1 MSAAAP
7 LRGATRPEGGGF
19 AATVFP
25 GSPRRV
31 RGRSSGLKGAAH
43 RAGARQPCGLPWTP
57 ETSAAPGG
65 RKSGQARACPRRA
78 RRATPRGGGRTRA
91 PRTPGKQIELAFDTQ
106 KERKNYTNPLL
117 GSLHTSRGLPEAA
130 LAFVAGRGRGGG
142 CRRRCWYGR
151 AGAAG
156 CRDEVRGL
164 PFLVLRTADG
174 LAVDGDHQPAA
185 GLPALVCSQAP
196 RTRSGI
202 SGLTR
207 ANPRR
212 NVDSSAGPRTAPSPA
227 STSGPASAAH
237 CPIAAN
243 DLDPAMTAAIPT
255 ASSPAS

>member
-117 GSLHTSRGLPEAA
+117 GSLHTSRGLPELLPPLVYAG
-130 LAFVAGRGRGGG
+130 LAHREHLMR
-142 CRRRCWYGR
+142 CRCLAVRDPGELDVLVH
-151 AGAAG
+151 GQVDHLAG
-156 CRDEVRGL
+156 CPGRSR
-164 PFLVLRTADG
+164 
-174 LAVDGDHQPAA
+174 QPAQGRPFIA
-185 GLPALVCSQAP
+185 APEPVSSTTLVPRLSACRATERSRPSSTKRLPSAIGSP
-196 RTRSGI
+196 NSGI
-202 SGLTR
+202 
-207 ANPRR
+207 
-212 NVDSSAGPRTAPSPA
+212 
-227 STSGPASAAH
+227 
-237 CPIAAN
+237 IQ
-243 DLDPAMTAAIPT
+243 
-255 ASSPAS
+255 